1 MVIWSF
7 VKIDFGLPKKCH
19 YSNNNKY
26 NYIYYYYYSEPKA
39 ELKIEN
45 DHFDLDHFDQIS
57 SLLTLGNA

>member
-1 MVIWSF
+1 F

-26 NYIYYYYYSEPKA
+26 IYIFIIITIVSPKA